1 MSDKKL
7 YEDYF
12 AIDPNYY
19 AAVDEELIKTGK
31 VKWEFFYPH
40 ETFVKLLEK
49 THIMLSGRDSRSLW
63 VEGAYGV
70 GKSHAA
76 LTIKS
81 LLEAEDNKIRAYFQN
96 YGLNMDLCQKL
107 ITDKNS
113 GKLITIHRIGSAA
126 IRSDQDLILAM
137 QDSISAALKAHGIT
151 NRGETSL
158 RDAALKW
165 LEEKDANRNY
175 FDSLIK
181 EEKYM
186 WTFGGNDVEH
196 IITTLRNSD
205 NPEIISKMM
214 RNILQVAEDNGIT
227 ALRLDVPAMCEWIKS
242 VIKENNISAILF
254 VWDEFTEYFQNN
266 QNSLTGFQ
274 TLVQLSASTPFY
286 FLIVTHEAKNLIID
300 DDMRKKILNRFVGD
314 VAVRIEI
321 PDNIAF
327 RLLAKAMKVTSDPV
341 LEPEWQ
347 EYKVELNEEL
357 INVRNTIINNV
368 KKQATL
374 GSKTLISDEDLQS
387 VVPIHPYAALL
398 LKHMS
403 VVFNSNARSMF
414 DFVISNDMED
424 AKGFKYFIRNYGPL
438 EDNNLLTIDM
448 LWDFFTCKNQNGLND
463 DVRTILGALD
473 LLPKNALLP
482 DQVRVFKTVLL
493 FEAVSLRVNNVDL
506 LRPNEQNIDLAFSGT
521 DWNIGKA
528 RSIAFA
534 LCEQGFLFEKPVGG
548 GMREYTVAN
557 KGGNKAKIEEYRKQI
572 RESVRTQDLI
582 VTAELMNN
590 LKLPASISA
599 RYVIEPATAA
609 NFTVTLNKVK
619 NNFKANRLHAIVTF
633 ALNDNEAAII
643 GNHIM
648 KAVHSSENIFFIE
661 SLVPFGNDLL
671 TQYVDNMAYSKNY
684 AQSNKQQA
692 NGYAN
697 EAKKCLDEWRQ
708 KIFNGAFML
717 YTAENKSGIRV
728 RNFDTLCDEL
738 KNINRQIYYYGVEQ
752 FNLIDNMF
760 AKSQLAQGAECGI
773 NQELKSTYRSA
784 NKNTSLDTALKD
796 VWQVEKYWEDPQKK
810 SLSIVKIKQK
820 VEQIIRE
827 GFDNSAGRV
836 SIMKIYETLEDVPF
850 GFLPNNVTAF
860 ILGFVLKEYANS
872 NYFWSNDSTA
882 ESMSVEKM
890 KQMIANVINQKF
902 SPSAKYKNEYIVEM
916 GENMRCFLQC
926 TSKAFHIPAA
936 QCGSVESARNQVRIA
951 MKNLIFP
958 IWTLKYILDVTPLE
972 SSAEKI
978 AGVIDSYC
986 GVANTANSTKSTE
999 SELAEY
1005 IGSLVHEDSAITAD
1019 LSKLLNNDMCRKGM
1033 LAYIAQFQGGIL
1045 KKLAAEIKD
1054 NGAYLEQVKQKF
1066 NSDAANWVWSVETA
1080 DERIA
1085 DVILEYQI
1093 ILESNKSLPRCT
1105 NLRDVILEW
1114 GKRSNNIKIPYDI
1127 LKKYVGDLKIFLEQ
1141 IYYIKQSGQL
1151 QEQNKQKFYDELV
1164 AQRENFDRFYKEQLN
1179 YFNQAVA
1186 TFVDE
1191 LEEQDIAEFFK
1202 TIPAGQ
1208 FTKSSTEYYQYV
1220 ERTVTEYK
1228 KNLKKSRLKNL
1239 WLEKTGTKDPV
1250 DWSERYETP
1259 ILCMFDDAERKDA
1272 KEIFTTILAYA
1283 ASDSNIGRAI
1293 SYLEAANFYDRL
1305 NDAAE
1310 RESCFMARVVGD
1322 YSVMLKDIDF
1332 IRKKLKENI
1341 SEKVFDWMDNST
1353 VKNRLKIL
1361 AEKQYKLN
1369 GYERVQAVIDKMDAG
1384 ELRRYLNELISDNLT
1399 VGMEILK
1406 KE

>member
-107 ITDKNS
+107 ITDKN

-205 NPEIISKMM
+205 NPEIVSKMM

-438 EDNNLLTIDM
+438 EDNNLRLI
-448 LWDFFTCKNQNGLND
+448 C
-463 DVRTILGALD
+463 
-473 LLPKNALLP
+473 
-482 DQVRVFKTVLL
+482 
-493 FEAVSLRVNNVDL
+493 
-506 LRPNEQNIDLAFSGT
+506 SGT
-521 DWNIGKA
+521 F
-528 RSIAFA
+528 SH
-534 LCEQGFLFEKPVGG
+534 
-548 GMREYTVAN
+548 
-557 KGGNKAKIEEYRKQI
+557 AKIK
-572 RESVRTQDLI
+572 
-582 VTAELMNN
+582 TA
-590 LKLPASISA
+590 
-599 RYVIEPATAA
+599 
-609 NFTVTLNKVK
+609 
-619 NNFKANRLHAIVTF
+619 
-633 ALNDNEAAII
+633 
-643 GNHIM
+643 
-648 KAVHSSENIFFIE
+648 
-661 SLVPFGNDLL
+661 
-671 TQYVDNMAYSKNY
+671 
-684 AQSNKQQA
+684 
-692 NGYAN
+692 
-697 EAKKCLDEWRQ
+697 
-708 KIFNGAFML
+708 
-717 YTAENKSGIRV
+717 
-728 RNFDTLCDEL
+728 
-738 KNINRQIYYYGVEQ
+738 
-752 FNLIDNMF
+752 
-760 AKSQLAQGAECGI
+760 
-773 NQELKSTYRSA
+773 
-784 NKNTSLDTALKD
+784 
-796 VWQVEKYWEDPQKK
+796 
-810 SLSIVKIKQK
+810 
-820 VEQIIRE
+820 
-827 GFDNSAGRV
+827 
-836 SIMKIYETLEDVPF
+836 
-850 GFLPNNVTAF
+850 
-860 ILGFVLKEYANS
+860 
-872 NYFWSNDSTA
+872 
-882 ESMSVEKM
+882 
-890 KQMIANVINQKF
+890 
-902 SPSAKYKNEYIVEM
+902 
-916 GENMRCFLQC
+916 
-926 TSKAFHIPAA
+926 
-936 QCGSVESARNQVRIA
+936 
-951 MKNLIFP
+951 
-958 IWTLKYILDVTPLE
+958 
-972 SSAEKI
+972 
-978 AGVIDSYC
+978 
-986 GVANTANSTKSTE
+986 
-999 SELAEY
+999 
-1005 IGSLVHEDSAITAD
+1005 
-1019 LSKLLNNDMCRKGM
+1019 
-1033 LAYIAQFQGGIL
+1033 
-1045 KKLAAEIKD
+1045 
-1054 NGAYLEQVKQKF
+1054 
-1066 NSDAANWVWSVETA
+1066 
-1080 DERIA
+1080 
-1085 DVILEYQI
+1085 
-1093 ILESNKSLPRCT
+1093 
-1105 NLRDVILEW
+1105 
-1114 GKRSNNIKIPYDI
+1114 
-1127 LKKYVGDLKIFLEQ
+1127 
-1141 IYYIKQSGQL
+1141 
-1151 QEQNKQKFYDELV
+1151 
-1164 AQRENFDRFYKEQLN
+1164 
-1179 YFNQAVA
+1179 
-1186 TFVDE
+1186 
-1191 LEEQDIAEFFK
+1191 
-1202 TIPAGQ
+1202 
-1208 FTKSSTEYYQYV
+1208 
-1220 ERTVTEYK
+1220 
-1228 KNLKKSRLKNL
+1228 
-1239 WLEKTGTKDPV
+1239 
-1250 DWSERYETP
+1250 
-1259 ILCMFDDAERKDA
+1259 
-1272 KEIFTTILAYA
+1272 
-1283 ASDSNIGRAI
+1283 
-1293 SYLEAANFYDRL
+1293 
-1305 NDAAE
+1305 
-1310 RESCFMARVVGD
+1310 
-1322 YSVMLKDIDF
+1322 
-1332 IRKKLKENI
+1332 
-1341 SEKVFDWMDNST
+1341 
-1353 VKNRLKIL
+1353 
-1361 AEKQYKLN
+1361 
-1369 GYERVQAVIDKMDAG
+1369 
-1384 ELRRYLNELISDNLT
+1384 
-1399 VGMEILK
+1399 
-1406 KE
+1406 